1 MTTLHSLNISH
12 TDSISK
18 LECFAEE
25 VSNYYHLDDT
35 YFGNIIMCLTT
46 LKDYCS
52 AGYGD
57 QKWSVEVRVFTD
69 AKGLVFSIL
78 DKGGLFTPQIIPE
91 EITPELLDENGGEM
105 LFTIGS
111 LADYFLANVEDNTV
125 ELVFSTHSM
134 HRELSVMRA
143 ALVKEYFGSN
153 IKITS
158 N

>member
-1 MTTLHSLNISH
+1 MNTLHSLRIFH
-12 TDSISK
+12 TDTISK
-18 LECFAEE
+18 LEGFAEE

-57 QKWSVEVRVFTD
+57 RSWSVDVHVFTES
-69 AKGLVFSIL
+69 KGLVFSVL
-78 DKGGLFTPQIIPE
+78 DNGGVFTPHIIPE
-91 EITPELLDENGGEM
+91 AITPELLDEEGGEM
-105 LFTIGS
+105 LFTLGS
-111 LADYFLANVEDNTV
+111 LADYFLPNKTENTV

-134 HRELSVMRA
+134 HRDLSVRRA
-143 ALVKEYFGSN
+143 AIVKEYLGSN
-153 IKITS
+153 VKISS